1 MSKIKAL
8 KTIISDLQDYK
19 YTLEP
24 FSKASI
30 NTYNEILR
38 FKKLYPVEPISYDIL
53 EILVVSYINLGA
65 SYEDIIGIFDALEE
79 TDKFLYYEDNVK
91 TIYDKVKV

>member
-1 MSKIKAL
+1 MSKVRQL
-8 KTIISDLQDYK
+8 KKIITDLQEYK

-38 FKKLYPVEPISYDIL
+38 FKKLYPVDPVSYDVL
-53 EILVVSYINLGA
+53 EVLVVSYINLGA
-65 SYEDIIGIFDALEE
+65 SYEDIIEIFDALEE
-79 TDKFLYYEDNVK
+79 TDKFLYNEANVK
-91 TIYDKVKV
+91 SIYDKIKV

>member
-1 MSKIKAL
+1 MSKIKQL
-8 KTIISDLQDYK
+8 KKIITDLQEYK
-19 YTLEP
+19 STLEP

-38 FKKLYPVEPISYDIL
+38 LKKLYPVDLISHDVL

-65 SYEDIIGIFDALEE
+65 SYTDIIEIFNALEE
-79 TDKFLYYEDNVK
+79 TDEFLYNEDTVK
-91 TIYDKVKV
+91 AIYDKIKV

>member
-1 MSKIKAL
+1 MSKVRQL
-8 KTIISDLQDYK
+8 KKIINDLQEYK

-38 FKKLYPVEPISYDIL
+38 FKKLYPVDPVSYDVL
-53 EILVVSYINLGA
+53 EVLVVSYINLGA
-65 SYEDIIGIFDALEE
+65 SYEDIIDILNALEE
-79 TDKFLYYEDNVK
+79 TDKFLYNEANVK
-91 TIYDKVKV
+91 SIYDKIKV

>member
-1 MSKIKAL
+1 MSKVRQL
-8 KTIISDLQDYK
+8 KKIINDLQEYK

-38 FKKLYPVEPISYDIL
+38 FKKLYPVDPVSYDVL
-53 EILVVSYINLGA
+53 EVLVVSYINLGA
-65 SYEDIIGIFDALEE
+65 SYEDIIEILNALEE
-79 TDKFLYYEDNVK
+79 TDKFLYNEANVK
-91 TIYDKVKV
+91 SIYDKIKV